1 MPRKNLATW
10 RINGPWVDDRQSINS
25 IRVIRV
31 LLRWRIWKQAFERWG
46 RKDVRLRSKA
56 FIRQSEVKRREEN
69 IIQKFFLFH
78 VGFRYDDYLR
88 KWWYTIECRK
98 RDLRTLFVSN
108 LNNSNFRYRGKH
120 SRSPAI
126 SILRFIPRDT
136 RRSLFT
142 PVSRSSEIY
151 LFFELFWEK
160 VRKINK
166 LVFL

>member
-1 MPRKNLATW
+1 MIGHKFDTRHPRSSSMTNLKTGIW
-10 RINGPWVDDRQSINS
+10 TMGKEGCSSSIEGFYS
-25 IRVIRV
+25 
-31 LLRWRIWKQAFERWG
+31 
-46 RKDVRLRSKA
+46 
-56 FIRQSEVKRREEN
+56 SEVKRREEN